1 MTRGR
6 PPITRTRVLR
16 YWQRNGPCP
25 VRQVARDLDMDRSD
39 VKRILRRF
47 AVLSPQLAR
56 TMR

>member
-1 MTRGR
+1 VRGR